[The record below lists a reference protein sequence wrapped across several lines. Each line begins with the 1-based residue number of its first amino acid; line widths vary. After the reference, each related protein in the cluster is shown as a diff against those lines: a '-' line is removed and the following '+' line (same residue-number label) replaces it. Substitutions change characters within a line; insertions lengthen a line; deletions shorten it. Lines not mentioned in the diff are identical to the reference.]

1 MKKFCLLISC
11 VLCAICAQ
19 AKIIKGNVTDQAGE
33 TIISASVVVKGT
45 SVGTITDLDGNYEL
59 DVPDDAQTLVFS
71 YLGYKTEEV
80 VISNPVINV
89 TLAEDRQVLDEVVV
103 TGYGTTKKRDLVTA
117 VSSVGAD
124 QLKDI
129 PVTTAAEALQGK
141 LSGVQVVTSEGS
153 PDAELKIR
161 VRGGTSLTQSSEPL
175 YIVDGFPVNSIADIA
190 PGDIESID
198 VLKDAAATAIY
209 GAKGANGVIMITTK
223 ETKFT
228 PEEKKNTLKVHADY
242 TGYMGWRALAH
253 RYKMMNNEDFL
264 RTQYEFAYLSEK
276 GQTDAG
282 AEKLST
288 RFFQPYST
296 YDPNQG
302 RYGRT
307 PNRAGWDP
315 QTYSG
320 TSLQGLVDFWNDKGN
335 VDWQDEIYGGNHLNS
350 NHTFGFNLANKIFSM
365 NLSYNRVDDKSIMY
379 GSL

>member
-1 MKKFCLLISC
+1 MKKISLFIFLA
-11 VLCAICAQ
+11 LCTTWVQ
-19 AKIIKGNVTDQAGE
+19 AKVVKGTVTDQAGE

-80 VISNPVINV
+80 AISNLVINV

-307 PNRAGWDP
+307 PNRAGWD
-315 QTYSG
+315 
-320 TSLQGLVDFWNDKGN
+320 
-335 VDWQDEIYGGNHLNS
+335 
-350 NHTFGFNLANKIFSM
+350 
-365 NLSYNRVDDKSIMY
+365 
-379 GSL
+379 